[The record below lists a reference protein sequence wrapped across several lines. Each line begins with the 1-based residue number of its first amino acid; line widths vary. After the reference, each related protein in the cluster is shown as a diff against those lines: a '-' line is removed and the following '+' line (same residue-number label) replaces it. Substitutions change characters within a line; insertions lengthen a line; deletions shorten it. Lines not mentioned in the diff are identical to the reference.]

1 MASTV
6 SRRRALRTPPRATR
20 KTPKISYAESS
31 SGDDADSDSE
41 SEQSASSAE
50 PSHPTTRSRAP
61 RSQPSQET
69 RPRRASSLRDRGT
82 QISNVNH
89 QKRFRSARSTTRSRN
104 TQSGQAQQKRPR
116 PSSSHR
122 NDNDNAGNS
131 RSHKRRKQSKRSSAT
146 KIASQEV
153 QEIQGSGVIPPW
165 QSLPYHV
172 LVQTFQYA
180 TYPLYE
186 EHTFQPLP
194 SGRWLLSIAR
204 LCRSFA
210 EPAFTVL
217 YSSPP
222 LVPMVQAHRLVDL
235 LMADPRPMAF
245 KYRQKVESLRIDVGQ
260 VVAYTLPGSGLL
272 DLHGLIKELPRLTDL
287 EFYHQKDMSPYR
299 NLDENVKWTYPE
311 SIFEALE
318 YVNPAADPIRGD
330 KTSICRLRSWRWS
343 SRLGGKKYSIENIP
357 AMHLRPSFASLQK
370 VAFVNYQLPYL
381 KKDEEDPEH
390 EKVLAKAI
398 NALPNLKH
406 LILESSTLVN
416 AKLLPMLPTGL
427 RNLELINCWEVI
439 ASDFG
444 PFLLTHGR
452 QLRCLTLNHNQSL
465 SLEFLPL
472 LASGCPNLQVLRMN
486 LVYFNVHVTYRDS
499 EPLYDHLLKP
509 NQIPEWPST
518 MQTIELI
525 QLRKW
530 ENEAAEVFFQSLL
543 DSAGNLPDLRRLTVQ
558 AILNIGWRDRASF
571 RDKWVGSLNRVFK
584 RSSKPPKAVFSLP
597 TGLEALT
604 LPHGDEKETVSES
617 KALVEPKQSSFG
629 LGAFNVSGMSPVV
642 EIPAPTR
649 RHKASEEQGGSPPA
663 RRSARSAAR
672 NLQSGKYVESSDSEP
687 EADAEGTY
695 EARTPTSQVGG
706 RTSRLERELG
716 ILKATA
722 GRHNAL
728 ISSTETS
735 EDESA
740 ASSRGKGNGE
750 ENEVVQGMCEVVEVR
765 IDNLRPT
772 ETQVTEADFLDEE
785 MSGDDDWNGED
796 LADDGYAW

>member
-1 MASTV
+1 MATTV

-20 KTPKISYAESS
+20 AKPKISYAESS
-31 SGDDADSDSE
+31 SGDDVDSDSDP
-41 SEQSASSAE
+41 EQSASEAE
-50 PSHPTTRSRAP
+50 SNHPITRSRTTK
-61 RSQPSQET
+61 SQPSQET
-69 RPRRASSLRDRGT
+69 PPRRTSSARDRNDR
-82 QISNVNH
+82 ISHANH
-89 QKRFRSARSTTRSRN
+89 QRSSKSAQSTTRSRN
-104 TQSGQAQQKRPR
+104 TRPVPAQQKRPR
-116 PSSSHR
+116 PSSSQR
-122 NDNDNAGNS
+122 NDFDDGGSS
-131 RSHKRRKQSKRSSAT
+131 RSPKRRKQSNRLSST
-146 KIASQEV
+146 KIAGQEV
-153 QEIQGSGVIPPW
+153 QEIQGSRVIPQW

-172 LVQTFQYA
+172 MVQIFQYA

-186 EHTFQPLP
+186 EHTFQSLP
-194 SGRWLLSIAR
+194 SGRWLLNVAR
-204 LCRSFA
+204 LCRNFA

-299 NLDENVKWTYPE
+299 NLDDNVKWTYPD

-318 YVNPAADPIRGD
+318 YINPAADPIRGD

-343 SRLGGKKYSIENIP
+343 SRLGGKKYSIEQIP
-357 AMHLRPSFASLQK
+357 AIHLRPSFASLQK
-370 VAFVNYQLPYL
+370 VAFVNYQVPYL

-406 LILESSTLVN
+406 LIFESSTLVN
-416 AKLLPMLPTGL
+416 AKLLSMLPTGL

-472 LASGCPNLQVLRMN
+472 LGSGCPNLQVLRMN
-486 LVYFNVHVTYRDS
+486 LVYFNLHVTYRDS
-499 EPLYDHLLKP
+499 EPLYEHLLAP
-509 NQIPEWPST
+509 DQIPQWPST
-518 MQTIELI
+518 IQTIELI

-530 ENEAAEVFFQSLL
+530 ENEAAEIFFKSLL
-543 DSAGNLPDLRRLTVQ
+543 DSAGHLPDLRRLTIQ

-584 RSSKPPKAVFSLP
+584 RASKSPKAVFSLP
-597 TGLEALT
+597 KALEALT
-604 LPHGDEKETVSES
+604 QPHGDEKEIAFER
-617 KALVEPKQSSFG
+617 KAPTEPKRSSFG
-629 LGAFNVSGMSPVV
+629 SSTMNGGGKSPVV
-642 EIPAPTR
+642 EIPPSTR
-649 RHKASEEQGGSPPA
+649 PHKTSEEQKPSPPA

-687 EADAEGTY
+687 EVEVKAAYQERPF
-695 EARTPTSQVGG
+695 ASRTCS
-706 RTSRLERELG
+706 RSSRLERELS
-716 ILKATA
+716 ILKETA
-722 GRHNAL
+722 GRHSSL
-728 ISSTETS
+728 ISSTESS
-735 EDESA
+735 EDDS
-740 ASSRGKGNGE
+740 ASSSTHKGIGNV
-750 ENEVVQGMCEVVEVR
+750 NEVIQGLCEIVEVR

-796 LADDGYAW
+796 PADGGYAW

>member
-6 SRRRALRTPPRATR
+6 ARRRALRTPPRATR
-20 KTPKISYAESS
+20 TKARISYAESS
-31 SGDDADSDSE
+31 SGEDVDSDSE
-41 SEQSASSAE
+41 SDQSGSEAE
-50 PSHPTTRSRAP
+50 TSQPTTRSRASRSQASQQTRPGRVSSLGDP
-61 RSQPSQET
+61 RSNNSEPTRQQRPK
-69 RPRRASSLRDRGT
+69 RPRSS
-82 QISNVNH
+82 I
-89 QKRFRSARSTTRSRN
+89 RSRN
-104 TQSGQAQQKRPR
+104 TRSHQAQQKRPR
-116 PSSSHR
+116 TSSSR
-122 NDNDNAGNS
+122 RDDNDHEGNS
-131 RSHKRRKQSKRSSAT
+131 RSLKRRKQSRRHSAT
-146 KIASQEV
+146 EIAGREV
-153 QEIQGSGVIPPW
+153 LEIQGSGVIPPW
-165 QSLPYHV
+165 QSLPYHI
-172 LVQTFQYA
+172 LIQIFQFA

-194 SGRWLLSIAR
+194 SGRWLLSVAR
-204 LCRSFA
+204 LCRDFA

-217 YSSPP
+217 YLSPP

-235 LMADPRPMAF
+235 LMADPLPMAF

-299 NLDENVKWTYPE
+299 NLDDNVKWTYTE

-318 YVNPAADPIRGD
+318 YVNPSADPMRGD

-343 SRLGGKKYSIENIP
+343 SRLGGKKYSIEQIS
-357 AMHLRPSFASLQK
+357 AIHLKPSFASMQK
-370 VAFVNYQLPYL
+370 VAFVNYQVPFL

-398 NALPNLKH
+398 NALPNLNH
-406 LILESSTLVN
+406 LIFESSTLVN

-439 ASDFG
+439 ASDFA

-465 SLEFLPL
+465 SLAFLPML
-472 LASGCPNLQVLRMN
+472 GPGCPNLQVLRMN
-486 LVYFNVHVTYRDS
+486 LTYYNLHVTYRDS
-499 EPLYDHLLKP
+499 EPLYEHLLEP
-509 NQIPEWPST
+509 DQVPVWPST
-518 MQTIELI
+518 IQTIELI

-543 DSAGNLPDLRRLTVQ
+543 DSAEDLPDLRRLTIQ

-584 RSSKPPKAVFSLP
+584 RTSKPPKAIFSLP
-597 TGLEALT
+597 KALEALA
-604 LPHGDEKETVSES
+604 LPVGDKEEMASASMGSRRT
-617 KALVEPKQSSFG
+617 SSG
-629 LGAFNVSGMSPVV
+629 SNASHASGKSPVV
-642 EIPAPTR
+642 EISAPVQP
-649 RHKASEEQGGSPPA
+649 HKVSVEVQPSPPA

-672 NLQSGKYVESSDSEP
+672 NFQSGKYVESSDSEP
-687 EADAEGTY
+687 DAEKEPGY
-695 EARTPTSQVGG
+695 EVHFPASRAGS
-706 RTSRLERELG
+706 RASRLGRELG
-716 ILKATA
+716 ILKETA
-722 GRHNAL
+722 GRHSASM
-728 ISSTETS
+728 SSTES
-735 EDESA
+735 SGDDF
-740 ASSRGKGNGE
+740 ASQRNSMGKGK
-750 ENEVVQGMCEVVEVR
+750 ENEVIQGMCEIVEVR

-796 LADDGYAW
+796 PADDGYAW